1 MQGLPGTCS
10 PARRNSSLGRLCGGT
25 GYQLRCP
32 REYEAQVFE
41 EFCSSDVAVDVKNLP
56 FHTKVIGAD
65 PTEPFSSLPSL
76 DLNDMVALDYDFVP
90 GTQHPLQL

>member
-1 MQGLPGTCS
+1 M
-10 PARRNSSLGRLCGGT
+10 
-25 GYQLRCP
+25 
-32 REYEAQVFE
+32 
-41 EFCSSDVAVDVKNLP
+41 DVKNLP

-65 PTEPFSSLPSL
+65 PTEPFSSLPSV